1 MIAFAADI
9 PFEPAEVSCFFS
21 LPKVYQAKQ
30 DTLGLGETESLEALQ
45 GTHHQTHLA
54 GGCGFQF
61 QSNKIVPWFHGTS
74 APIAPMISFLRH
86 LRDTVLAAGLSKQAL
101 AAAI

>member
-61 QSNKIVPWFHGTS
+61 QSNKIVPWFHVHLHN
-74 APIAPMISFLRH
+74 APMISFLRH
-86 LRDTVLAAGLSKQAL
+86 LRDTVLAAELSKQAL